1 MLNAKSALLYQ
12 LESSKFDKELFEKAL
27 NLGEIKI
34 RTCLI
39 PRKEIEG
46 VEQEFKHGYSTS
58 LGRLRII
65 SAAEEARNNDYFVKQ
80 WVVFAVLSAV
90 PTFAINLAS

>member
-1 MLNAKSALLYQ
+1 LFGIY
-12 LESSKFDKELFEKAL
+12 ESTRAR
-27 NLGEIKI
+27 IKYA
-34 RTCLI
+34 TGA
-39 PRKEIEG
+39 EIEG

-80 WVVFAVLSAV
+80 WVVFAALSAV
-90 PTFAINLAS
+90 PTLIPYFLWKKAKASRK